1 MDSKI
6 TTAFKKG
13 GLTLRYSLFFI
24 SAILFIFT
32 TAFFYTLEFT
42 VQILDNDA
50 MQRASNITD
59 LTISRITNAIRPIEQ
74 FPLALA
80 TTLGSGKPD
89 YNNLLEIAKA
99 FVGKDSAVFGCAL
112 AFEPYMC
119 DAKQY
124 RHCRYIYETHN
135 GIVLKDLASPE
146 YDYFS
151 KDWYRIPK
159 MLGKPVWSEP
169 YYDKGGGDTL
179 MCTYS
184 MPFFRKI
191 KGERTFAGVITMD
204 VSLGNFNR
212 IVKSA
217 RLFQTGFGFLVSHGG
232 KFITY
237 PRKEYIYKDIHSFFD
252 KNEDPLAFKTI
263 EKMLN
268 GERLFVKIND
278 FGGKKVS
285 GRVYFAPEPLTR
297 WIFALTF
304 PTKELYSGLY
314 IFLKKLALIFSLSLL
329 AMIIISVVITRNF
342 TLPIKRLVDATR
354 LIGQGDFNTN
364 IPVSHARDEI
374 AQLSDAF
381 SRMKEELILY
391 INNLRKTTIAKE
403 KIESE
408 LKIAHDIQMGMIPGK
423 FPAFPGRKEFDIY
436 GFIEPA
442 REVGGDFYDFYFTD
456 DEHLCFAIG
465 DVSGKGTPAALF
477 MAITTTIMR
486 AATQIAGL
494 NVSRAVQL
502 MNNYLCRNNESNLF
516 VTMFIGVLDTSTG
529 EVEYVN
535 AGHNYPFIIKNTGA
549 VIELDNTHCIP
560 LGIDMDSDMNRY
572 AVQLDA
578 GDTLFLYTDGISEA
592 FNIENQQYSIK
603 RIGEML
609 CKNENHAPCEII
621 RSIVDDVH
629 EFSRGTE
636 QSDDISVL
644 AIQVLRKQISKELT
658 TPAETIGYT

>member
-1 MDSKI
+1 
-6 TTAFKKG
+6 
-13 GLTLRYSLFFI
+13 
-24 SAILFIFT
+24 
-32 TAFFYTLEFT
+32 
-42 VQILDNDA
+42 
-50 MQRASNITD
+50 
-59 LTISRITNAIRPIEQ
+59 
-74 FPLALA
+74 
-80 TTLGSGKPD
+80 
-89 YNNLLEIAKA
+89 
-99 FVGKDSAVFGCAL
+99 
-112 AFEPYMC
+112 
-119 DAKQY
+119 
-124 RHCRYIYETHN
+124 
-135 GIVLKDLASPE
+135 
-146 YDYFS
+146 
-151 KDWYRIPK
+151 
-159 MLGKPVWSEP
+159 
-169 YYDKGGGDTL
+169 
-179 MCTYS
+179 
-184 MPFFRKI
+184 
-191 KGERTFAGVITMD
+191 
-204 VSLGNFNR
+204 
-212 IVKSA
+212 
-217 RLFQTGFGFLVSHGG
+217 
-232 KFITY
+232 
-237 PRKEYIYKDIHSFFD
+237 
-252 KNEDPLAFKTI
+252 
-263 EKMLN
+263 
-268 GERLFVKIND
+268 
-278 FGGKKVS
+278 
-285 GRVYFAPEPLTR
+285 
-297 WIFALTF
+297 
-304 PTKELYSGLY
+304 
-314 IFLKKLALIFSLSLL
+314 
-329 AMIIISVVITRNF
+329 
-342 TLPIKRLVDATR
+342 
-354 LIGQGDFNTN
+354 
-364 IPVSHARDEI
+364 
-374 AQLSDAF
+374 
-381 SRMKEELILY
+381 MKEELILY